1 MARLILDMSLTIFAL
16 LQPQW
21 TGAAQFLRERMMYQS
36 DAYRVHVCNIC
47 GLIAIADLQTNK
59 LECKGCKNNT
69 EACDKDELPL
79 PGRLLALFYC
89 RSD

>member
-1 MARLILDMSLTIFAL
+1 
-16 LQPQW
+16 
-21 TGAAQFLRERMMYQS
+21 MYQS

-69 EACDKDELPL
+69 EVCRLVIQSTLICLGMDELYL
-79 PGRLLALFYC
+79 SMYAHGR
-89 RSD
+89 